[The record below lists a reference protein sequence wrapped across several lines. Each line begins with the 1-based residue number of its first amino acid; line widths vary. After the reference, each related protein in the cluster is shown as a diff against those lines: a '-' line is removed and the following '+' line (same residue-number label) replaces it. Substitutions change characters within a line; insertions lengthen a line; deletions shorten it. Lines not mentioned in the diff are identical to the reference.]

1 MSKKQGK
8 VLRPASFENP
18 LHRSDQGKGVKPIHP
33 STTDPKYTP
42 PSFQAAGK
50 GEDADLLQTE
60 EDEALRDQSYAIGAL
75 PDDIES
81 RELGQMHGDV
91 RHFKKQLSG
100 GVLEELRE
108 TPQPRHDSGSLV
120 DKEDKALLHDRILAQ
135 DPADGLPYN
144 E

>member
-8 VLRPASFENP
+8 VLKPASFENP

-50 GEDADLLQTE
+50 GEDTDLLQTE

-91 RHFKKQLSG
+91 RFVFHQHVTFIL
-100 GVLEELRE
+100 
-108 TPQPRHDSGSLV
+108 GSSTCARLV
-120 DKEDKALLHDRILAQ
+120 FV
-135 DPADGLPYN
+135 
-144 E
+144 